1 MENNFANSD
10 EFCLEKLKDISK
22 IKIDT
27 ASPVTERMV
36 EFIKEINNPYVFM
49 VNKTPVKV
57 VFSAKNNSQSFE
69 KSMEN
74 IVKKYI
80 G

>member
-1 MENNFANSD
+1 
-10 EFCLEKLKDISK
+10 
-22 IKIDT
+22 
-27 ASPVTERMV
+27 MV

-57 VFSAKNNSQSFE
+57 VFSAKNNSPSFE